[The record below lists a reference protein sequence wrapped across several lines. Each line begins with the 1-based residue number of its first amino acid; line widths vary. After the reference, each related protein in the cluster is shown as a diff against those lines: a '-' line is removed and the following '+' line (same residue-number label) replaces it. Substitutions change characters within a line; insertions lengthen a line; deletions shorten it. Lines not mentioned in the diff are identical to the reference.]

1 MFEKIKYWYDKGL
14 WTVAML
20 QNAVRKGV
28 LTQEQYDEIVG
39 GGDDA

>member
-1 MFEKIKYWYDKGL
+1 MFEKIKNWYEKGL

-28 LTQEQYDEIVG
+28 LTQEQYDEICG
-39 GGDDA
+39 GGDK